1 MAVNDLFWL
10 AAAVINMAVIQG
22 TIPRQ
27 QIWFRRAA
35 ILLCIGSS
43 VLACYA
49 FGWLALIA
57 QMLCMVMTASAWQQ
71 KSAWLLKRS
80 VSHK

>member
-1 MAVNDLFWL
+1 MAVNDVFWL
-10 AAAVINMAVIQG
+10 AAAIINMAVIQG

-35 ILLCIGSS
+35 MLLWLGSG

-57 QMLCMVMTASAWQQ
+57 QMLCIVTTASAWQQ
-71 KSAWLLKRS
+71 RSAWLLRRS
-80 VSHK
+80 VNRK